1 MNTIMIYL
9 PIVIL
14 TWTCGLKIVGSKTR
28 CWRWEDER
36 DSDYIYEGALAFL
49 QQNIDY

>member
-9 PIVIL
+9 PIVMAII
-14 TWTCGLKIVGSKTR
+14 GLLFMWIKRSGSKTR

-36 DSDYIYEGALAFL
+36 DFRLHL
-49 QQNIDY
+49 